1 MAKVLTDVSV
11 RNLKPGPKRREV
23 PDGGCRGLRLVI
35 QPSGAKS
42 YALRYRYRGRMTKL
56 TFGDVALGLAAAR
69 KLAADALFEL
79 ARGGDPAEG
88 KRQARQA
95 QAVALADSFRDIAER
110 YMKLEGVK
118 LRSVKSRQSILDRLV
133 LPRLG
138 DRPISAIRR
147 SEISRLLD
155 EVEIANGPVQ
165 ARMTLA
171 IIRTI
176 MGWFAARSDDFV
188 VPIVKAMGRART
200 SEQARDR
207 ILTDDE
213 LARVLK
219 AAETAGVFGQLLRF
233 LLLTGARRDEGTY
246 LRWQELS
253 NGAWV
258 LPASRNKTGREL
270 VRPLSKA
277 AQEIIAQ
284 CPRIEGCEFVFSLNG
299 RTAIGGLSRFKR
311 KLDEA
316 SGTSNWT
323 IHDLR
328 RSCRSLMSRANV
340 PSDHAERCLGHV
352 IGGVRGVYDRHKFV
366 AEMERA
372 YEALASLLQRI
383 ISPPAEGKVIEMK
396 RG

>member
-56 TFGDVALGLAAAR
+56 TFADAAIGLAAAR

-79 ARGGDPAEG
+79 AQGRDPAEA

-147 SEISRLLD
+147 SEISRVLD
-155 EVEIANGPVQ
+155 DVEIANGPVQ

-188 VPIVKAMGRART
+188 VPIVKAMGRVRA
-200 SEQARDR
+200 SGQARDR
-207 ILTDDE
+207 ILTDAE
-213 LARVLK
+213 LAKVWR
-219 AAETAGVFGQLLRF
+219 AAETAGPFG
-233 LLLTGARRDEGTY
+233 G
-246 LRWQELS
+246 W
-253 NGAWV
+253 
-258 LPASRNKTGREL
+258 
-270 VRPLSKA
+270 
-277 AQEIIAQ
+277 
-284 CPRIEGCEFVFSLNG
+284 
-299 RTAIGGLSRFKR
+299 
-311 KLDEA
+311 
-316 SGTSNWT
+316 
-323 IHDLR
+323 
-328 RSCRSLMSRANV
+328 
-340 PSDHAERCLGHV
+340 
-352 IGGVRGVYDRHKFV
+352 
-366 AEMERA
+366 
-372 YEALASLLQRI
+372 
-383 ISPPAEGKVIEMK
+383 
-396 RG
+396 